1 MKNLLFTF
9 GLLFIFSCS
18 TQTVSVDYD
27 RHQDFS
33 QIKDFKMEWLDNSSN
48 ELDVNRIQSAIKSE
62 LAGKGMNFNENS
74 AVRLTITSEE
84 YISKD
89 QNSQVGI
96 GMGGG
101 NHGFG
106 TSIGVGIP
114 IGTQKLNRHFVVS
127 MYNSENQMIW
137 NGRLEIQMPGNAGP
151 EVIENN
157 IQKGV
162 QKLFRK
168 YPPNSK

>member
-1 MKNLLFTF
+1 MKNILFTF
-9 GLLFIFSCS
+9 SFLLILSCS

-33 QIKDFKMEWLDNSSN
+33 QIKDFKMEWLESTSN
-48 ELDVNRIQSAIKSE
+48 ELDVQRIQSAIQSE
-62 LAGKGMNFNENS
+62 LAGKGMNFNPDS
-74 AVRLTITSEE
+74 DVRLTISSEE
-84 YISKD
+84 YISKN

-106 TSIGVGIP
+106 TSIGIGIP
-114 IGTQKLNRHFVVS
+114 ITSQKLNRHFLIS
-127 MYNSENQMIW
+127 IYNSENQMIW
-137 NGRLEIQMPGNAGP
+137 NGQLEIQMPGNAGP
-151 EVIENN
+151 EVIEAN

-168 YPPNSK
+168 YPPKSK